1 MSVRSFMRAHATI
14 VSATVLLLSLVTI
27 AAQSAAQSAAQ
38 PKDKVDQPRSEM
50 LVSPGW
56 LAAHLRDSDL
66 VILCIADDQSFYSAG
81 HIPGARLI
89 RLSEIVTT
97 RAGIPNQLPTVDQ
110 LQKVFETAGLSN
122 GSRTVLYGERS
133 GMLAA
138 RAYFTLDYLGLA
150 DRAAL
155 LDGGIERW
163 RIESRAVTTDVRNVP
178 VSHLQIH
185 PHREIVVD
193 TSQIAEYAHTGTRQ
207 IALIDARPPLE
218 YTGEKLSRDVS
229 QAGHIPSAKN
239 LYWRALLS
247 GGEAAELRPIPEL
260 RALFAAAGASTDKDK
275 NKEVISYCRT
285 GLQSS
290 FDYFVAKYLGYRA
303 RMYVGSFYE
312 WTRSAR
318 TVERSA
324 VK

>member
-1 MSVRSFMRAHATI
+1 MRALATI

-193 TSQIAEYAHTGTRQ
+193 TSQIAEYARNGNRQ

-218 YTGEKLSRDVS
+218 YTGEKLSRDVL

-239 LYWRALLS
+239 LYWRDLLS
-247 GGEAAELRPIPEL
+247 GGEAAELRLIPEL
-260 RALFAAAGASTDKDK
+260 RDLFAAAGASTDRDK